1 MPEDASKEGSAPDDS
16 SRSMGERVGWAALL
30 LGASQF
36 LSRILGFLR
45 ESAIAYL
52 HGATHATDAYYA
64 AFTIPDFMSYFLA
77 GGTFS
82 ITFVPLFS
90 SYVADGDEAGG
101 WRLFSNIATTM
112 GCLLVVFVIVLEF
125 LAPQIIPWI
134 NPGFRG
140 NPEQLEQ
147 AVWMTRIVIPAQLA
161 FVLAGLVQAT
171 LYVREV
177 FWPAA
182 VAPLIYNVFIITG
195 GIVLEPWLGIA
206 GFSVGAL
213 VGAFVGPLGLALWA
227 ARGDIVYRPLIRPRQ
242 PGFRHFVALT
252 VPLMVGVSLLRVD
265 KWILRYFGSHIE
277 GAITWLNDS
286 RKLMLVVFAI
296 IGQAAGQAVL
306 PYLSRLFEE
315 GEQREMGDLLAA
327 NLRRVGFLAV
337 VGTAGLIVAADPL
350 VFAVFERG
358 AFTASD
364 ATQTSHLL
372 VFFALGLIA
381 WTLQSVA
388 VRGFYARKN
397 TLVPMAIGTAVVL
410 ASLPIYAGLYA
421 EFQAAGLA
429 AATSIGITM
438 NAVATLAIYRY
449 WTGYLPFA
457 PILKGLGRGLVFAVV
472 CGLGGWGVRLAVQRT
487 WPLDLTADLQ
497 ALLLGTLM
505 GVGFFAAGGLLASLY
520 RPPALRNAL
529 ERVADRLP
537 FWEYGSGE

>member
-1 MPEDASKEGSAPDDS
+1 MPENQPNQGTEAGS

-52 HGATHATDAYYA
+52 HGATRATDAYYA

-90 SYVADGDEAGG
+90 SYITDGDEEGG

-112 GCLLVVFVIVLEF
+112 GCLLVVFVVVLEI
-125 LAPQIIPWI
+125 LAPEIIPWI

-140 NPEQLEQ
+140 NERQLEQ

-161 FVLAGLVQAT
+161 FVLAGLIQAT

-182 VAPLIYNVFIITG
+182 VAPLIYNLFIITG
-195 GIVLEPWLGIA
+195 GIALEPWFGIA

-213 VGAFVGPLGLALWA
+213 IGAFVGPLGLALWA
-227 ARGDIVYRPLIRPRQ
+227 ARGDIRYRPLVRPLQ
-242 PGFRHFVALT
+242 PGFRRFAALT

-296 IGQAAGQAVL
+296 VGQAAGQAVL
-306 PYLSRLFEE
+306 PYLSRLYDQGEE
-315 GEQREMGDLLAA
+315 REMGELLAA

-337 VGTAGLIVAADPL
+337 VGTTGLVVAADPL

-358 AFTASD
+358 AFTPDD
-364 ATQTSHLL
+364 ALRTSQLL
-372 VFFALGLIA
+372 VFFAFGLVA

-388 VRGFYARKN
+388 VRGFYAREN
-397 TLVPMAIGTAVVL
+397 TLVPMAIGTAVVV
-410 ASLPIYAGLYA
+410 ASLPIYAGLYRSYDA
-421 EFQAAGLA
+421 DGLA

-438 NAVATLAIYRY
+438 NAVATLGVYRY
-449 WTGYLPFA
+449 WTGELPFI
-457 PILKGLGRGLVFAVV
+457 PILKGLGRGLLFALF
-472 CGLGGWGVRLAVQRT
+472 CGLGGWAVRLATRRL
-487 WPLDLTADLQ
+487 WPLSLKADLQ

-505 GVGFFAAGGLLASLY
+505 GLGFLAGGALLAAIY
-520 RPPALRNAL
+520 RPPELRNAL
-529 ERVADRLP
+529 ARIADRLP
-537 FWEYGSGE
+537 FDG